1 MRKDGTQH
9 GWPLCDPCWVKEA
22 KLKRVYSE
30 QFHFYEVWEQT
41 KIYGNKHQNGLVGGG
56 REPAEAQIVLY
67 LDLDSGHT
75 DAYWNGPKG
84 LPHGR
89 CSDCHWSW
97 RPWMMSLRKDNPHL
111 DVITP
116 HPLCDGVRAMFLF
129 AYNFTKLTAARLP
142 VLITASQSVKV
153 FWKGLMECSQECSI
167 INCRARGAW
176 LPLQLTGQSLEGAD
190 GHRLEKGVGSAMWLC
205 PAQGL
210 HPSEENPSEG
220 RWAAPARGYVTGS
233 TSQIPTFK
241 VSPS

>member
-1 MRKDGTQH
+1 MGHTMWSMWSKRSQTQKSIF
-9 GWPLCDPCWVKEA
+9 WTIPFLWSSRTDQDP
-22 KLKRVYSE
+22 R
-30 QFHFYEVWEQT
+30 QQT
-41 KIYGNKHQNGLVGGG
+41 PEWLGEGG

-75 DAYWNGPKG
+75 DVSWSAPKG

-97 RPWMMSLRKDNPHL
+97 RPWMMCLRKDNPRL
-111 DVITP
+111 DVITT
-116 HPLCDGVRAMFLF
+116 HPLYDGVRAMFLF
-129 AYNFTKLTAARLP
+129 AYNFAKVTAARLP
-142 VLITASQSVKV
+142 VLIMASQSVKV

-167 INCRARGAW
+167 INCRARGAR
-176 LPLQLTGQSLEGAD
+176 LPLQLTGQRLEGAH
-190 GHRLEKGVGSAMWLC
+190 GHWLEKGVGSATWLC

-210 HPSEENPSEG
+210 HLSEEDLSEEG
-220 RWAAPARGYVTGS
+220 RWAAPARECVAGS